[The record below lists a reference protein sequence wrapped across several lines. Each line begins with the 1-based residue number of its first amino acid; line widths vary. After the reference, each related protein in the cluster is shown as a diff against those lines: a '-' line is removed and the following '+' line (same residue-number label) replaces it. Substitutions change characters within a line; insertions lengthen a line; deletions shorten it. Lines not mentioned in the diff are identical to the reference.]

1 MINPGHVRR
10 KGLVIS
16 AQEPK
21 NACAIIAPR
30 LPRSNTIHLVGESMA
45 GRLENKVAI
54 VTGGG
59 SGIGRATCLRFFQE
73 GARVV
78 VADRNRVG
86 AEETLALLEGTG
98 SDSAVSVVDTSKADQ
113 VESMVRETVSQF
125 GKLDVLVNGAAILI
139 RTPPLAEVDELD
151 WDLTMDTNIKGLFLC
166 CKYAIPAMLAGGAGS
181 IVNIASMSGVRGV
194 AYSVP
199 YAVSKAGVIH
209 LTKVASAQY
218 ASQGVRVNSISPGG
232 VDTPQ
237 MRGSTASAET
247 FRQRNVEHPLG
258 RVGEPEEIASL
269 ITWLSSDEASYVSGI
284 NYIIDGGAWAGAE

>member
-1 MINPGHVRR
+1 
-10 KGLVIS
+10 
-16 AQEPK
+16 
-21 NACAIIAPR
+21 
-30 LPRSNTIHLVGESMA
+30 MA

-54 VTGGG
+54 VTGGA
-59 SGIGRATCLRFFQE
+59 SGIGRATCQRFFQE

-78 VADRNRVG
+78 VADRNRAG
-86 AEETLALLEGTG
+86 AEETCQLMEGTDR
-98 SDSAVSVVDTSKADQ
+98 DSAAISVDISKADQ
-113 VESMVRETVSQF
+113 VEALVSEMVSRF
-125 GKLDVLVNGAAILI
+125 GKLDVLVNGAAILV
-139 RTPPLAEVDELD
+139 RTPPLVEVEELD

-166 CKYAIPAMLAGGAGS
+166 CKYAIPPMLSQGAGS

-209 LTKVASAQY
+209 LTKVAAAQY
-218 ASQGVRVNSISPGG
+218 STQGVRVNCISPGG

-237 MRGSTASAET
+237 MRGSTASAQT
-247 FRQRNVEHPLG
+247 FRERNEEHPLG
-258 RVGEPEEIASL
+258 RVGRPEEIANL